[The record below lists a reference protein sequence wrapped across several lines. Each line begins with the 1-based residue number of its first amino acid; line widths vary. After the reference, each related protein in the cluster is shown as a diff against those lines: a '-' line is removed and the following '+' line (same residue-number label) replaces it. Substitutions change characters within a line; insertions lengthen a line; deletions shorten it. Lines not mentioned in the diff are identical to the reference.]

1 MAVGSTSFGALARI
15 FLRLGATAFGGPGAH
30 IALFREEFVV
40 RRGWLTNQAFLD
52 LLSAANLLPGP
63 SSTEV
68 AIGIGR
74 ERAGL
79 RGMLV
84 AGIAFIT
91 PAAIL
96 VLLLAMLYQRL
107 GTLAATEW
115 ALSGIQA
122 VVVVVV
128 IRAAIALAPTA
139 LPASLEWCTAIGGC
153 VLGLLAVHPLL
164 ILGVAAL
171 VTLLGRRLVA
181 PGHVAMMAGWKIPAT
196 AAVVAVASGGL
207 LSLSLVFLGIGALTF
222 GSGYLLL
229 AFLREAFVLPGLITN
244 GQLLDAVAIGQLTPG
259 PLFTSATFIGYLLEG
274 IPGAIAATVA
284 IFVPAFV
291 LVALAHP
298 WLARMRASATLGAA
312 MDGINAAS
320 IGLLIAVAVEL
331 ARGAFLGATGII
343 IALAATILG
352 WRSHVGTVWL
362 LLGGA
367 ACGVVAG
374 AAGWS

>member
-1 MAVGSTSFGALARI
+1 M
-15 FLRLGATAFGGPGAH
+15 
-30 IALFREEFVV
+30 V

-74 ERAGL
+74 ERAGT

-91 PAAIL
+91 PAALL
-96 VLLLAMLYQRL
+96 VLLLAVLYQRL
-107 GTLAATEW
+107 GAFAATEW
-115 ALSGIQA
+115 ALQGVQA
-122 VVVVVV
+122 VVVVVI
-128 IRAAIALAPTA
+128 IRAAMALAPAA
-139 LPASLEWCTAIGGC
+139 LPAPLAWCIAIGGC
-153 VLGLLAVHPLL
+153 VLGLLAVHPVV
-164 ILGVAAL
+164 ILALAAL
-171 VTLLGRRLVA
+171 GMLLGRRLVA
-181 PGHVAMMAGWKIPAT
+181 PGHIALMAGWKVPAT
-196 AAVVAVASGGL
+196 AAVAAVASGGL
-207 LSLSLVFLGIGALTF
+207 VSLSLVFLGIGALTF

-259 PLFTSATFIGYLLEG
+259 PLFTTATFIGYLLEG
-274 IPGAIAATVA
+274 IPGAVAATVA

-291 LVALAHP
+291 FVALAHP
-298 WLARMRASATLGAA
+298 WLARMRASPTLGAA

-331 ARGAFLGATGII
+331 ARGAFLGVPGIL
-343 IALAATILG
+343 IALGAAILG
-352 WRSHVGTVWL
+352 WRFHVGTVWL

-367 ACGVVAG
+367 ACGVIAG
-374 AAGWS
+374 AAGWA

>member
-1 MAVGSTSFGALARI
+1 M
-15 FLRLGATAFGGPGAH
+15 
-30 IALFREEFVV
+30 
-40 RRGWLTNQAFLD
+40 
-52 LLSAANLLPGP
+52 LSAANLLPGP

-84 AGIAFIT
+84 SGIAFIT
-91 PAAIL
+91 PAAAL

-107 GTLAATEW
+107 GTFAATEW

-128 IRAAIALAPTA
+128 IRAAIALAPVA
-139 LPASLEWCTAIGGC
+139 LPAPLEWCVALGGC
-153 VLGLLAVHPLL
+153 VLGLLAVHPLV
-164 ILGVAAL
+164 ILAVAAL
-171 VTLLGRRLVA
+171 VMLLGRRLLA
-181 PGHVAMMAGWKIPAT
+181 PGHVAMMAGWKAPAT
-196 AAVVAVASGGL
+196 AAIVGVASGGL

-259 PLFTSATFIGYLLEG
+259 PLFTTATFIGYLLEG

-284 IFVPAFV
+284 IFAPAFV
-291 LVALAHP
+291 FVALAHP

-331 ARGAFLGATGII
+331 ARGAFLGATGIL
-343 IALAATILG
+343 IALAAAILG
-352 WRSHVGTVWL
+352 WRYQMGTVWL

-367 ACGVVAG
+367 VCGVIAG